1 MTGAQEYGKAL
12 FLITEEDG
20 KTERVLADI
29 KTAKA
34 VFEKNPEYANL
45 LDTPAL
51 PKDERVGLVDKAF
64 SGLDESL
71 VNLIKIVTERRIA
84 HLFGKIA
91 DEYLALYD
99 ESRGI
104 ERVEAVTAVALT
116 DAQKKALTEKLGRLT
131 GKTVIVKNTVDRTI
145 LGGVKLRYSGVQLDG
160 SVKTRLDKF
169 EAALRDTVI

>member
-116 DAQKKALTEKLGRLT
+116 DAQKRALTEKLGRLT
-131 GKTVIVKNTVDRTI
+131 GKTVIVRKTLYDRI
-145 LGGVKLRYSGVQLDG
+145 MEKDP
-160 SVKTRLDKF
+160 
-169 EAALRDTVI
+169 